1 MKLNKE
7 HIPLYYQLEQVLRK
21 KITSDDFSAGKP
33 LPTENDLCK
42 EFGVSRTT
50 VRQAFTAL
58 INEGLITRIPGK
70 GTFLAQ
76 HDPNQKVV
84 HYFNTT
90 QSLADYLTFA
100 TLPKKIHHKGL
111 VNPSIESAQLFDIL
125 PSHKVYTL
133 RGIRLQNDVP
143 LCYFIISILPEYA
156 DLFAGEDI
164 KKKPVLTILIEK
176 LGTTVQKVNQ
186 KIRTAKANDRL
197 SKFLCIKKDD
207 PVLILDTAYYIDDKV
222 VETGLNYFNAE
233 LFHYK
238 MELIHKI

>member
-7 HIPLYYQLEQVLRK
+7 HIPLYYQLEQVLRE
-21 KITSDDFSAGKP
+21 KITSGDFSAGEP

-50 VRQAFTAL
+50 VRQAFAAL

-70 GTFLAQ
+70 GTFLAK

-90 QSLADYLTFA
+90 KSLAEYLTFA
-100 TLPKKIHHKGL
+100 TLPKKIHHRGL
-111 VNPSIESAQLFDIL
+111 VNPPIRAAQLFDIS
-125 PSHKVYTL
+125 PSQKVYTI
-133 RGIRLQNDVP
+133 RGIRLQNNIP

-156 DLFAGEDI
+156 DLFAGEDV
-164 KKKPVLTILIEK
+164 KKEPVLTILIEK

-186 KIRTAKANDRL
+186 KIRAAKADDRL
-197 SKFLCIKKDD
+197 SKFLCIKKGD
-207 PVLILDTAYYIDDKV
+207 PLLILETAYYIDDKV
-222 VETGLNYFNAE
+222 VETGLNYFHSE
-233 LFHYK
+233 LFNYK